1 MNTRKMNQRT
11 IMTSLALTM
20 AALTSAGVCWADKP
34 SVSVA
39 GKPMSPI
46 FATARPKGDGWKVT
60 IRDEKEPCTG
70 FFMGKGSQR
79 IIVVAPNKVGKAKA
93 PEVSF
98 FNYVDNSDEITPG
111 GGSLTVKTLSKTTLT
126 IVLDIKAEDKT
137 RAKQNFFKGT
147 ITADICGPE

>member
-1 MNTRKMNQRT
+1 MHKRKMNQRK
-11 IMTSLALTM
+11 ILTSLALTM
-20 AALTSAGVCWADKP
+20 TAITSTGVCWADKP
-34 SVSVA
+34 SVNVA
-39 GKPMSPI
+39 GKPMTPI
-46 FATARPKGDGWKVT
+46 FATARPKGDAWKVT

-79 IIVVAPNKVGKAKA
+79 IIVVAPAKVGKAKA

-98 FNYVDNSDEITPG
+98 FYYVDNSDEIIPG
-111 GGSLTVKTLSKTTLT
+111 VGSLNVKALSKTTLT
-126 IVLDIKAEDKT
+126 LALDIKADDKT

>member
-1 MNTRKMNQRT
+1 MNKSNMMTR
-11 IMTSLALTM
+11 LAT
-20 AALTSAGVCWADKP
+20 ALAVITTGGVCWADQP
-34 SVSVA
+34 SVNVA

-111 GGSLTVKTLSKTTLT
+111 IGSLTVKTLSKTTLT
-126 IVLDIKAEDKT
+126 IVLDIKADNKVS
-137 RAKQNFFKGT
+137 AKQNFFKGT
-147 ITADICGPE
+147 ITADLCGPE